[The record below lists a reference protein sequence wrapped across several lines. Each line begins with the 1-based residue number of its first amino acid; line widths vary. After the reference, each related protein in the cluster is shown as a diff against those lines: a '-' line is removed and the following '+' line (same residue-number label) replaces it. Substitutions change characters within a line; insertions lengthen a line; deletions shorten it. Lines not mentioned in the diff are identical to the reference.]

1 MVYPHDVRD
10 GLVLRGPCFRL
21 QHRWKLVCRQCK
33 VRYGACIQCED
44 KSCKTA
50 FHPLCAR
57 GHGLCM
63 QVVNSKDVPATSY
76 QRNLKRGK
84 KGPKGKKAAGEEN
97 GNAVGGE
104 AGGANEGGDRRSERG
119 AKASGGARNGEL
131 GLEGTA
137 AAAGK
142 GLRGSGETK
151 PVERLEDTKG
161 GNGERNGV
169 SEGLERLEHAGSGGT
184 EKEGLEELE
193 EGDEPEEALRLL
205 AWCPKHK
212 KPESTEV
219 GKVTVRE
226 KGLADELPKVR
237 AEDYDPPKNASGSAR
252 TGEEAARLY
261 VISSFSFFTS
271 LEEFAPQPGQPLG

>member
-1 MVYPHDVRD
+1 
-10 GLVLRGPCFRL
+10 
-21 QHRWKLVCRQCK
+21 VCRQCK

-63 QVVNSKDVPATSY
+63 EVVNSKDVPATSY

-84 KGPKGKKAAGEEN
+84 KAPKGKKAAGEEN
-97 GNAVGGE
+97 GNVPGGE
-104 AGGANEGGDRRSERG
+104 AGGANEGGERG
-119 AKASGGARNGEL
+119 SQGGGKASGEVGNGGSES
-131 GLEGTA
+131 EGTA

-142 GLRGSGETK
+142 GLTGSGEMN
-151 PVERLEDTKG
+151 PVEGLEDTKG
-161 GNGERNGV
+161 GGGNGNGA
-169 SEGLERLEHAGSGGT
+169 SEGLGRLEHAGSGGT
-184 EKEGLEELE
+184 EKEGGEELE
-193 EGDEPEEALRLL
+193 AGDEPEEALRLL
-205 AWCPKHK
+205 AWCPTHK

-219 GKVTVRE
+219 GKVTVKE
-226 KGLADELPKVR
+226 KGLADEPPKVR

-261 VISSFSFFTS
+261 VAERVLIRILDNHLASRGGVCWTCHW
-271 LEEFAPQPGQPLG
+271 L